1 MLVNQVSFFLLEI
14 SPACLAKG
22 VMVVIQ
28 MVKREAM
35 GRGTSVVLDRSRRQ
49 NLPQLVVQEAVL
61 VVLVVVRVV
70 LVWLVTQAM
79 LVQLVT
85 RVPMAMQDQLGVVQ
99 PLVALANQVFRVT
112 VVQLVTKVLMVM
124 QVLTELMPN
133 QVLLAKKG

>member
-85 RVPMAMQDQLGVVQ
+85 RVPMAMQ
-99 PLVALANQVFRVT
+99 
-112 VVQLVTKVLMVM
+112 
-124 QVLTELMPN
+124 VLTELMPN